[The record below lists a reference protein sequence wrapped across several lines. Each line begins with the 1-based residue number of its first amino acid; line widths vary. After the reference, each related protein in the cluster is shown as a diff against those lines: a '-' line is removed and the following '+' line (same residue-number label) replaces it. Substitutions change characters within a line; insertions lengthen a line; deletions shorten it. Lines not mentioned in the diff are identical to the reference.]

1 MKKIIIFVAVVV
13 VLLVAYLLISN
24 NTKFNQ
30 EGNQANVISNLFSKD
45 NKSVTTQADSGKI
58 TPTSTGKRA
67 PTPTVERFKSNDMS
81 KMKEI
86 YIDGLKKKNPRTEV
100 PR

>member
-13 VLLVAYLLISN
+13 VLLVGYLLVSN
-24 NTKFNQ
+24 TAGFNK

-45 NKSVTTQADSGKI
+45 KAVTPQADSGKLI
-58 TPTSTGKRA
+58 PTGSGKRA

-81 KMKEI
+81 KMQEI